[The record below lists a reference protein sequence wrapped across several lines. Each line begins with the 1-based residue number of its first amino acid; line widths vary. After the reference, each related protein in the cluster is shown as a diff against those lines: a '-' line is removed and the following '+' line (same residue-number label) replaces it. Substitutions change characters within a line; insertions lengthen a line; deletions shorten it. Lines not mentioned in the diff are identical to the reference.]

1 MVGLVIELIN
11 IYSMILKFN
20 QFFLERLSYSEEV
33 QAISKTVIDYLYS
46 QENWQSEEVIKIDNP
61 VIKEVRIQLVDNL
74 KKSSFVPSKS
84 DYTNGMIFLEFDP
97 DEITEGLINH
107 EVFHGWEWIKNKA
120 KQLTNS
126 FEWSIIQLD
135 NYFSQDETISEIIHL
150 FYLMSDAEIR
160 SNFNADIFEFKR
172 FKEDKNALSKQEI
185 DLLIEQTETFQN
197 YQFVKK
203 FNLDQHLNKLS
214 SQKLDEFIS
223 AVKQTE
229 HMKDGEEAELVLKR
243 FSDLERDRFLQKLNS
258 IYQKQSQKLSKY
270 LAKLIAHF
278 KLLIK

>member
-1 MVGLVIELIN
+1 
-11 IYSMILKFN
+11 
-20 QFFLERLSYSEEV
+20 
-33 QAISKTVIDYLYS
+33 
-46 QENWQSEEVIKIDNP
+46 
-61 VIKEVRIQLVDNL
+61 
-74 KKSSFVPSKS
+74 
-84 DYTNGMIFLEFDP
+84 
-97 DEITEGLINH
+97 
-107 EVFHGWEWIKNKA
+107 
-120 KQLTNS
+120 
-126 FEWSIIQLD
+126 
-135 NYFSQDETISEIIHL
+135 
-150 FYLMSDAEIR
+150 MSDAEIR

-203 FNLDQHLNKLS
+203 FNLNQHLNKLS

>member
-1 MVGLVIELIN
+1 
-11 IYSMILKFN
+11 MILKFN

-33 QAISKTVIDYLYS
+33 QTISKTVIDYLYS

-135 NYFSQDETISEIIHL
+135 NYFNQDETISEIIHL

-185 DLLIEQTETFQN
+185 DLLIQQTETFQN

-203 FNLDQHLNKLS
+203 FNLNQHLNKLS
-214 SQKLDEFIS
+214 SEKLDEFIS

-270 LAKLIAHF
+270 LAKLITHF